1 MSRKV
6 KPHVITIV
14 VQNQATVVTDDQVK
28 AIVPALQM
36 QLDRDFCPAWG
47 LGLFHLEFR
56 AKGATVVKGEWQF
69 LFLDNTSDASALG
82 YHDLTANGDPISYI
96 GVKETIDDGGLWSV
110 TASHELCEMAL
121 NPRLDDSEDDDAG
134 HRFYIKEACDAV
146 EDDSLGYK
154 IGDVQVSDFVL
165 PSWFEPEVTPT
176 APCSFGGHV
185 HKAFEL
191 ATGGYISFLDTTQPS
206 KGWQQVFADTPK
218 RRAGTSRSF
227 MRARVRANQG
237 ARRKSTAQ

>member
-6 KPHVITIV
+6 KPHVISIV
-14 VQNQATVVTDDQVK
+14 VKNQATVVSDDQVK
-28 AIVPALQM
+28 AILPALQT
-36 QLDRDFCPAWG
+36 QLDRDFCPSWG
-47 LGLFHLEFR
+47 LGQFHLEFR
-56 AKGATVVKGEWQF
+56 AKSATIAKGEWQF

-82 YHDLTANGDPISYI
+82 YHDITANGDPISYI

-146 EDDSLGYK
+146 EADELGYK

-165 PSWFEPEVTPT
+165 PGWFVSEV
-176 APCSFGGHV
+176 APSAPLSFCGHV
-185 HKAFEL
+185 TKPFEL
-191 ATGGYISFLDTTQPS
+191 APGGYISFLDTTQPS
-206 KGWQQVFADTPK
+206 KGWQQTFADAAKK
-218 RRAGTSRSF
+218 RPGTSRGF
-227 MRARVRANQG
+227 MRARVRAQLG